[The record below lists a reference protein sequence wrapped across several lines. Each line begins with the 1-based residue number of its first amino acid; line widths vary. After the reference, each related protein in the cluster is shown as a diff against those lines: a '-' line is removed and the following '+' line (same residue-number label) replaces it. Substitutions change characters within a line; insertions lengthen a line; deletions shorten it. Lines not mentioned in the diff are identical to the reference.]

1 MIRFVIPGIP
11 VAKGRAR
18 IGRTRSGQT
27 VAYTPGKTRSY
38 EALVALAAQQAMAG
52 RAPYA
57 KEQTLFLRVDA
68 YLPVPASWSKTK
80 RQAAL
85 DGAIRPSVRPDL
97 DNYIKAVADGC
108 NGILFC
114 DDSSVVQIWAAK
126 MYGDVPRLVVEAA
139 VV

>member
-1 MIRFVIPGIP
+1 MIRFVIPGVP

-18 IGRTRSGQT
+18 IGRTSKGQP

-38 EALVALAAQQAMAG
+38 EALVKLAAQQAMAG
-52 RAPYA
+52 RVPFG
-57 KEQTLFLRVDA
+57 KEVGLFLRVDA
-68 YLPVPASWSKTK
+68 YLPVPQSWSRKK

-85 DGAIRPSVRPDL
+85 DGAVRPSSRPDL
-97 DNYIKAVADGC
+97 DNFVKAALDGL
-108 NGILFC
+108 NGILFA

-139 VV
+139 AI